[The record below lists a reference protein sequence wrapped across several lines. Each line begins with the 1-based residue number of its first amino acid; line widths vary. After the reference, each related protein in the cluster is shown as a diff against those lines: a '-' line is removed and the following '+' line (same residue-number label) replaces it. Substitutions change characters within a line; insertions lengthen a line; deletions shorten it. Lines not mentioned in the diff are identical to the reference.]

1 LDGQSQVDRR
11 EIIERFAPY
20 YNGKSSKEVK
30 DEIQLLIATDVLAEG
45 LNLQDATCLINYELH
60 WNPVRLMQRIGRVD
74 RRRSRETEDALLN
87 DHPQIP
93 EERNTIYFWNFL
105 PPSDL
110 EQLLS
115 LYQKVSRKTLRISKT
130 LGLEGKQL
138 LTPDDDYKALQ
149 DFNASYEGTESRE
162 EEMAL
167 EYQRLMA
174 ENPGYEN
181 AVKTIPGKIHSGKT
195 GETKKGF
202 FFCYELPG
210 KGPDGSWTAL
220 GAGFYKWYFVDP
232 ANTGEEPA
240 AISEQTYDIW
250 ELIRCGKETARIL
263 SVNDAEFAAIRKTLE
278 SHISRSYMKAIQAP
292 AGIKPRLVTW
302 MELV

>member
-1 LDGQSQVDRR
+1 
-11 EIIERFAPY
+11 
-20 YNGKSSKEVK
+20 
-30 DEIQLLIATDVLAEG
+30 
-45 LNLQDATCLINYELH
+45 
-60 WNPVRLMQRIGRVD
+60 MQRIGRVD
-74 RRRSRETEDALLN
+74 RRRSRETEDVLLN
-87 DHPQIP
+87 EHPQSS
-93 EERNTIYFWNFL
+93 EERDTIYFWNFL

-130 LGLEGKQL
+130 LGIEGKQL
-138 LTPDDDYKALQ
+138 LTPNDDYKALQ

-181 AVKTIPGKIHSGKT
+181 TVKTMPQKIYSGKAGKT
-195 GETKKGF
+195 GKGF
-202 FFCYELPG
+202 VFCYELPG
-210 KGPDGSWTAL
+210 KDPDGSWTAP
-220 GAGFYKWYFVDP
+220 GNGFYKWYFVDS
-232 ANTGEEPA
+232 ADTGEEPA

-250 ELIRCGKETARIL
+250 ELIRCGKDTVRLL
-263 SVNDAEFAAIRKTLE
+263 SAGNTDFAVIRKTIE
-278 SHISRSYMKAIQAP
+278 SHINRSYMKAIQAP
-292 AGIKPRLVTW
+292 VGVKPRLVTW